1 MEKMK
6 LTTLI
11 SLLAD
16 IMDKM
21 DITDKSYKGLSELL
35 TYFVDENNWVGA
47 EYVVNDDEIWVKLKK

>member
-1 MEKMK
+1 MR

-16 IMDKM
+16 LMDGM
-21 DITDKSYKGLSELL
+21 DITDKSYKSLSELL
-35 TYFVDENNWVGA
+35 AYLVDENNWVGG